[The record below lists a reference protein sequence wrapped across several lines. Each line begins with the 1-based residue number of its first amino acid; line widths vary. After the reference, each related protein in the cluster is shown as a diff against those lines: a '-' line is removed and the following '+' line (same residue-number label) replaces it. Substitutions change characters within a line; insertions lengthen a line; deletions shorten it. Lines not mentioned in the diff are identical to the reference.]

1 MSIVPTT
8 VRSLA
13 IRCLR
18 ESVMDGDNFVSFI
31 FVFSKD
37 NLLTMWILY
46 SRAEDPVNGLPL
58 KPG

>member
-13 IRCLR
+13 IRCFR

-37 NLLTMWILY
+37 NLLMMWILY
-46 SRAEDPVNGLPL
+46 SRAEDSVNGLPL